1 MAYREPTWYIDY
13 STSTLKHFKGGK
25 IDPCACIPSEM
36 HDILMPTHYIPE
48 LVAFL
53 TEKGYIKP
61 TMSNQ
66 SREEDL
72 KIVHRLLDLCESKI
86 KK

>member
-1 MAYREPTWYIDY
+1 MIYKEPIWYFEEY
-13 STSTLKHFKGGK
+13 AGMLKHFKGGE
-25 IDPCACIPSEM
+25 IEPCKYIPDEM
-36 HDILMPTHYIPE
+36 FDVIMPTHYIPE

-72 KIVHRLLDLCESKI
+72 KIVHRLLDLCEKKI
-86 KK
+86 D